1 MRHRKKGRK
10 FGARRKVRQ
19 ALLKGLV
26 RSLVK
31 YERIKTTEAKAKE
44 LRPLVERLIT
54 KSKKNPIHHRRRAA
68 LLLDKEGTK
77 KIFLKIAPRYLER
90 PGGYTR
96 IVKLQRRKKDDAR
109 MAMIEFI

>member
-1 MRHRKKGRK
+1 MRHRKRGRK
-10 FGARRKVRQ
+10 FGAVRKVRR

-31 YERIKTTEAKAKE
+31 YERVKTTEAKAKE
-44 LRPLVERLIT
+44 LRPLMDRLIT
-54 KSKKNPIHHRRRAA
+54 KSKKDTIYRRRFAA
-68 LLLDKEGTK
+68 RLLGKEGTK
-77 KIFLKIAPRYLER
+77 KIFAEVAPRYLER

-109 MAMIEFI
+109 MAMIEFV